1 MPDYDKI
8 NRLWQRTHFTEVYY
22 VTING
27 QITGKLDPLARTKK
41 GNYPPPFCNLLH
53 HSNACFLPKF
63 KCLVQWSNLQVQ
75 WGPVSPLCAGVSLC
89 HWMTQTGAR
98 SRDSF
103 PVRGEVG
110 RSLQGSGNYYLK
122 YFSIITWH
130 PGCEC
135 QCHACVTCLDYWI
148 CHVTRVTHGPR
159 PLPWLP
165 SLRWHWCLIWS
176 QAHHSYLNFAA
187 NYPAAA

>member
-1 MPDYDKI
+1 MSDSVCASEATC
-8 NRLWQRTHFTEVYY
+8 RCSEAQF
-22 VTING
+22 
-27 QITGKLDPLARTKK
+27 
-41 GNYPPPFCNLLH
+41 PPVCR
-53 HSNACFLPKF
+53 C
-63 KCLVQWSNLQVQ
+63 Q
-75 WGPVSPLCAGVSLC
+75 PVSVC
-89 HWMTQTGAR
+89 HYVTQTGAR

-148 CHVTRVTHGPR
+148 CHVTRVTRP

-187 NYPAAA
+187 NYPAAGVISRDIVCLHSGHN